1 MMVDHALAL
10 ARKGLAVFPL
20 KARSKTPWTR
30 HGCLDATTDL
40 ETIAGWWDGWPDS
53 NIGVA
58 TGSKSG
64 IWVLD
69 IDGEPGADELLKLEH
84 RFGAL
89 PATVTAVT
97 GTGGHHLYFRLP
109 DFAGAP
115 VMKNTASALAAGID
129 TRGEGGYVV
138 APPSIHPNGNPYGW
152 GAPDEFAAAPVWL
165 LALLDTPKVAT
176 LDTRRPAEHWSRII
190 QDGAGEGCRNQT
202 AAALAGKL
210 LRAGFM
216 PTDTLALLLGWNAR
230 ACRPPLAENEV
241 EAVVLS
247 IAKREAARRF

>member
-109 DFAGAP
+109 DFAGAA

-152 GAPDEFAAAPVWL
+152 GAPDEFASAPVWL

-190 QDGAGEGCRNQT
+190 QDGADEGCRNQT
-202 AAALAGKL
+202 TASLAGKL
-210 LRAGFM
+210 LRSGFM

-230 ACRPPLAENEV
+230 ACRPPLAETEV
-241 EAVVLS
+241 EAIVLS
-247 IAKREAARRF
+247 IAKREAARRS

>member
-165 LALLDTPKVAT
+165 LALLDTPKVAPSTRVGRPNIGQGLFRTAPAKDAGTKQRQRLPASCCAPALCLPT
-176 LDTRRPAEHWSRII
+176 LWHCYSDGTRV
-190 QDGAGEGCRNQT
+190 
-202 AAALAGKL
+202 
-210 LRAGFM
+210 RAG
-216 PTDTLALLLGWNAR
+216 R
-230 ACRPPLAENEV
+230 H
-241 EAVVLS
+241 
-247 IAKREAARRF
+247 